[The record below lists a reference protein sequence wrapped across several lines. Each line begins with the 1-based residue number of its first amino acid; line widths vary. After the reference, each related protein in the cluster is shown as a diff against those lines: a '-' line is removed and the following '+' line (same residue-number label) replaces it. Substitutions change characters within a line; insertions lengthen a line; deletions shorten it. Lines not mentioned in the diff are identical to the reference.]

1 MWNPPTGPPN
11 DVRLRPAE
19 ARRQISEAIEAA
31 QARDRELREHI
42 SALTTRRVE
51 LAVELAAATADEAKA
66 RDLAK
71 RALLRADESA
81 REGQRADAARW
92 DGAARVFALRMRD
105 AGARVAALEAQ
116 MPETAAAVARV
127 QSAMVANA
135 AHLNQVAVAR
145 LATLNARKAARL
157 QEAVDDARAEVSAPV
172 DFLVAAS
179 EREAR
184 AALEAAGALAS
195 AAPAVPVDVDDLE
208 GEVDLAAAD
217 SLLDELRAEL
227 APDEPVPDEAAPDP
241 DPDDATLEPA
251 SDEAAPPPSTDRDA
265 RTRSARARTAGRR

>member
-145 LATLNARKAARL
+145 LATLNARRAARL